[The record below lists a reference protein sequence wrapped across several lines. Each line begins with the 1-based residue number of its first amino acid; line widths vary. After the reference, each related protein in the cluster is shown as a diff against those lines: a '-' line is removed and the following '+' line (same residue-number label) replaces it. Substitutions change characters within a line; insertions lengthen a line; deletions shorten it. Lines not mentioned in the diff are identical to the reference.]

1 MRYNKYKAGGCMT
14 MTSGLVLIGGCFI
27 VAELCH
33 IIIRKRMSKEKKPYE
48 LQYIPV
54 FFIMFC
60 MLSTLQNLM
69 NFPPLVNVF
78 LKFGLLY
85 SGVGIALLFILFCIR
100 YVHYQ
105 SYIFILNWLKQDDR
119 NRLT

>member
-1 MRYNKYKAGGCMT
+1 

-27 VAELCH
+27 VAELSH
-33 IIIRKRMSKEKKPYE
+33 IYIRNRMYKKRKPYE
-48 LQYIPV
+48 IQYVPV
-54 FFIMFC
+54 FFLLFC
-60 MLSTLQNLM
+60 MLVTLQNIT
-69 NFPPLVNVF
+69 NFPPLLNIF

-85 SGVGIALLFILFCIR
+85 SGTGIVLLFILFCIR

-105 SYIFILNWLKQDDR
+105 SYIFILNWLKQNDR

>member
-1 MRYNKYKAGGCMT
+1 MT

-33 IIIRKRMSKEKKPYE
+33 IIIRKRMSKKKKPYE
-48 LQYIPV
+48 LQYVPV

-85 SGVGIALLFILFCIR
+85 SGAGITLLFILFCIR

>member
-33 IIIRKRMSKEKKPYE
+33 IIIRKRMIKKKKPYE
-48 LQYIPV
+48 LQYVSV

-60 MLSTLQNLM
+60 MLSTLQNLI

>member
-1 MRYNKYKAGGCMT
+1 MI

-27 VAELCH
+27 LAELSH
-33 IIIRKRMSKEKKPYE
+33 KFIRKRASKKRKPYE
-48 LQYIPV
+48 LQYVPV
-54 FFIMFC
+54 FFILFC
-60 MLSTLQNLM
+60 MLVTVQNIT
-69 NFPPLVNVF
+69 NFSPLLNIF

-85 SGVGIALLFILFCIR
+85 SGVGMGLLFILFCIR
-100 YVHYQ
+100 YIHYQ

>member
-33 IIIRKRMSKEKKPYE
+33 IIIRKRMSKKRKPYE
-48 LQYIPV
+48 LQYVPV
-54 FFIMFC
+54 FFIIFC
-60 MLSTLQNLM
+60 MLSTLQNIM

-85 SGVGIALLFILFCIR
+85 SGVGIVLLFILFCIR
-100 YVHYQ
+100 YIHYQ

>member
-1 MRYNKYKAGGCMT
+1 MRYNKYKAGGCMS

-33 IIIRKRMSKEKKPYE
+33 TIIRKRMSKKKKPYE

-85 SGVGIALLFILFCIR
+85 SGVGIVLLFIVFCIR

>member
-1 MRYNKYKAGGCMT
+1 MT

-33 IIIRKRMSKEKKPYE
+33 ILIQKRMSKQKKPYE
-48 LQYIPV
+48 LQYVPV

-85 SGVGIALLFILFCIR
+85 SGAGITLLFILFCIR

-119 NRLT
+119 KRLT

>member
-1 MRYNKYKAGGCMT
+1 

-33 IIIRKRMSKEKKPYE
+33 IIIRKRMSKKRMSKKRKPYE
-48 LQYIPV
+48 LQYVPV
-54 FFIMFC
+54 FFIIFC
-60 MLSTLQNLM
+60 MLSTLQNIM

-85 SGVGIALLFILFCIR
+85 SGVGIVLLFILFCIR
-100 YVHYQ
+100 YIHYQ